1 MTHDILKYDG
11 KIIPTEKL
19 RLWASEY
26 AHLPVGNTLQRLYEQ
41 ARKYPKI
48 RLKLGPNFGEKLNP
62 LFGMNGFDRF
72 ANMRMPEGMNKPLNE
87 AEYKLITRTV
97 INTLKQNDIAFSM
110 PWKTRLEKGK
120 KYYTIAYRWD
130 RKIPYKGKLNQ
141 LVLSG
146 LWPFTPPLNN
156 PYFLTKG
163 QIKKAGGKLKPG
175 AEGKPA
181 FFYNV
186 LYRTP
191 KKLREKGLDFRTY
204 KREEMRR
211 YLIEKAGI
219 KPEEADKYISYY
231 CTVPFLKHYIVYNG
245 DDVEGIDFKLGE
257 KSFEGEI
264 SGTHVYESKEKN
276 PVAEAIAKAYP
287 EPQPKIRH
295 KFQDEAYYNP
305 VQDVVMMP
313 QMKQF
318 KNSAQ
323 YYGTLFHE
331 LVHSTGHPSRL
342 NRLKKTKFGEKDYAF
357 EELVAELGA
366 VYLSGLAGFL
376 YDNIKN
382 SAAYLKSWKSRL
394 IKNMQ
399 DDDRFIVMAA
409 SKAQKAVDF
418 MTENLDRNKLEKLK
432 KQAPKPEKKETKSNN
447 SQTKKPGKTKASEKK
462 SGKKATAVKQRSNK
476 LTKARIITYLRS
488 IAHKLIP
495 FVQVGPDGIFVSDG
509 VHTAVYKPKDIK
521 LPGKTVRLPHEL
533 FLKQLK
539 DITEIRDDGSI
550 IVGKRKLTLPPVN
563 DERTLEISK
572 EKFTKAGMYPGE
584 RLMKISAFVSNDEF
598 PPAYTGVFFDTEKN
612 SVVATN
618 RKMLVWDP
626 AKLNRNAPSFIL
638 DPGGRANG
646 TKKYKFPPVDI
657 EFHKGERLIR
667 LKYSDELEAY
677 AVPVTGVFP
686 KWEIVVPEKKK
697 AKWQYEVS
705 GKEIADVFKQT
716 LTALPRK
723 KDGLIKFKLLKDKWI
738 WQAID
743 LKNDKLLFTTEIKA
757 RLKKGEPGQFFG
769 ALTEQWEK
777 ILKWLENADTWQ
789 FDFQPDHKGDVL
801 SYVINDTVLS
811 MAVQIDDPGMN
822 MPGLGFPGEI
832 LEVENDLKDAT
843 DETIENIV
851 LNSLNK
857 YFNENIEIKNFF
869 LDKPIHFD
877 KYDDTIGKNIK
888 GRQRYPLT
896 VWDAIAYKY
905 LPKMLQTGIPEKKEP
920 AKPHHRKKFGA
931 KWKKTMNGYLYIDG
945 KLKRFRITIF
955 ERNYDHVFYFL
966 KYKEI
971 PSSREIKNLAPKSP
985 ALPKGSSRE
994 QDLQDKNKSKNKKN
1008 QAPDKENN
1016 SGLEAPAV
1024 INLKTLKNKRFQT
1037 WKLPKEPLAKFLG
1050 DIERKENGSIAV
1062 TLDAPQGAGKTRMLF
1077 QFADMF
1083 ARNGHKVLFFSLEE
1097 HPESRLFVK
1106 KVKEYISPKAEK
1118 NIYVTGEVPENWRD
1132 IIREYD
1138 VILIDSWNKLYKE
1151 VWEKEGR
1158 RLDFDYDLR
1167 RRYDGKL
1174 FIVVFQRTQ
1183 DGKMRG
1189 GSQAQ
1194 FDGDII
1200 LKIDKRPD
1208 FRKNEVYYDK
1218 NRYMIDNYRWN
1229 IYEKKLMRNEAEI

>member
-1 MTHDILKYDG
+1 MIHEILQYDG
-11 KIIPTEKL
+11 KIINTEKL
-19 RLWASEY
+19 RLWAKEY
-26 AHLPVGNTLQRLYEQ
+26 SHLPIGNVLQQLYLK

-48 RLKLGPNFGEKLNP
+48 RLKLGPNFREKLNP
-62 LFGMNGFDRF
+62 LCGLNGLDRF
-72 ANMRMPEGMNKPLNE
+72 WFMRMPEGMNKPLNDD
-87 AEYKLITRTV
+87 EYKLITRTV

-130 RKIPYKGKLNQ
+130 RKIPYKGKINQ
-141 LVLSG
+141 LVLAG
-146 LWPFTPPLNN
+146 IWPFTLPLNN

-191 KKLREKGLDFRTY
+191 KKLRDRGMDFRTY
-204 KREEMRR
+204 KRAEMRK
-211 YLIEKAGI
+211 YLMDKAGI

-245 DDVEGIDFKLGE
+245 DDVEGIDFKLNQ
-257 KSFEGEI
+257 KTFEGEI

-305 VQDVVMMP
+305 TQDVVMMP

-418 MTENLDRNKLEKLK
+418 ITENLDRSKLEKLK
-432 KQAPKPEKKETKSNN
+432 KQSMET
-447 SQTKKPGKTKASEKK
+447 
-462 SGKKATAVKQRSNK
+462 
-476 LTKARIITYLRS
+476 
-488 IAHKLIP
+488 
-495 FVQVGPDGIFVSDG
+495 
-509 VHTAVYKPKDIK
+509 
-521 LPGKTVRLPHEL
+521 
-533 FLKQLK
+533 
-539 DITEIRDDGSI
+539 
-550 IVGKRKLTLPPVN
+550 
-563 DERTLEISK
+563 
-572 EKFTKAGMYPGE
+572 
-584 RLMKISAFVSNDEF
+584 
-598 PPAYTGVFFDTEKN
+598 
-612 SVVATN
+612 
-618 RKMLVWDP
+618 
-626 AKLNRNAPSFIL
+626 
-638 DPGGRANG
+638 
-646 TKKYKFPPVDI
+646 
-657 EFHKGERLIR
+657 
-667 LKYSDELEAY
+667 
-677 AVPVTGVFP
+677 
-686 KWEIVVPEKKK
+686 
-697 AKWQYEVS
+697 
-705 GKEIADVFKQT
+705 
-716 LTALPRK
+716 
-723 KDGLIKFKLLKDKWI
+723 
-738 WQAID
+738 
-743 LKNDKLLFTTEIKA
+743 
-757 RLKKGEPGQFFG
+757 
-769 ALTEQWEK
+769 
-777 ILKWLENADTWQ
+777 
-789 FDFQPDHKGDVL
+789 
-801 SYVINDTVLS
+801 
-811 MAVQIDDPGMN
+811 GMN
-822 MPGLGFPGEI
+822 MPGLDFPGEI
-832 LEVENDLKDAT
+832 LEVENKYAQLGIKKRRRLAKKFLK
-843 DETIENIV
+843 NIFSKKPEV
-851 LNSLNK
+851 INS
-857 YFNENIEIKNFF
+857 F
-869 LDKPIHFD
+869 LDKPIRFVREN
-877 KYDDTIGKNIK
+877 KVLGKNIL
-888 GRQRYPLT
+888 GRRKHPLT
-896 VWDAIAYKY
+896 PITLLGYENLIKLLENGFLSAIEPPKPNHIKDFNAKAVYVLESY
-905 LPKMLQTGIPEKKEP
+905 LKVNGKTKK
-920 AKPHHRKKFGA
+920 
-931 KWKKTMNGYLYIDG
+931 I
-945 KLKRFRITIF
+945 RITVL
-955 ERNYDHVFYFL
+955 ERNHEFAFYFL
-966 KYKEI
+966 KEGDLKYNSEIQLKKEI
-971 PSSREIKNLAPKSP
+971 LPLTTGPLPIKGRTRK
-985 ALPKGSSRE
+985 
-994 QDLQDKNKSKNKKN
+994 QDLHHKDKSKNPKSQDPDKKN
-1008 QAPDKENN
+1008 NK
-1016 SGLEAPAV
+1016 GLEAPAV

-1037 WKLPKEPLAKFLG
+1037 WKLPKEPLATFLG

-1118 NIYVTGEVPENWRD
+1118 NIYVTGEVPKNWRD
-1132 IIREYD
+1132 IIRDYD
-1138 VILIDSWNKLYKE
+1138 IILIDSWNKLYKE

-1200 LKIDKRPD
+1200 LKIAKHPD
-1208 FRKNEVYYDK
+1208 FRQNEVYYDK

-1229 IYEKKLMRNEAEI
+1229 ISKKQLKLL